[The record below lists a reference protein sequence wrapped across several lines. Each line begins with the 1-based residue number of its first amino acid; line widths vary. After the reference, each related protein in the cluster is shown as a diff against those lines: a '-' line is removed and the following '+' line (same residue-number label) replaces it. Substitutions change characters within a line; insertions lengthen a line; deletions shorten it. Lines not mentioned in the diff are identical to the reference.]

1 MKLHNCN
8 NPVAQVVKTLT
19 DRFEKKNTIMRFKV
33 SLNEN

>member
-19 DRFEKKNTIMRFKV
+19 DRFEKKNNHAV
-33 SLNEN
+33 

>member
-19 DRFEKKNTIMRFKV
+19 DRFEKKTIMQFKV